1 VRRPAAAFVVALVVL
16 VAVAG
21 LAAAAFTTHRSTPQE
36 FAAAD
41 SFGPPVTSELEADSK
56 TNDGGASSSQIQLGM
71 RLRNTGSAA
80 VDLSTVTMR
89 YWFTS
94 DAAGSPQPACYHA
107 TVGCGQLELHVRA
120 LSGPHAGADHY
131 LDVGFTGGQ
140 LAPGAAA
147 ALDQLAIRD
156 QGGESFD
163 QQDDHSFLNAG
174 SFTSNVRVTVYI
186 GGDLVWGDEPE
197 TVPAVEDVEV
207 RYANG
212 DSDPRDAAI
221 KPHLMV
227 VNTGTV
233 PVDLQ
238 DLTLRY
244 WFTRDNASTNLLGF
258 CDYAAIG
265 CGKVHQSFVPIGSRP
280 GADTYLEV
288 GFDPLTLRVD
298 DSTGTI
304 QLRLHHGDYSPF
316 DETDDYSWATNTAF
330 AASTTITAYLHG
342 QLVWGV
348 EP

>member
-1 VRRPAAAFVVALVVL
+1 MRRPAAVLAIAAVVL
-16 VAVAG
+16 VAGAG
-21 LAAAAFTTHRSTPQE
+21 LATAAFTTHRATPQE

-41 SFGPPVTSELEADSK
+41 SFGPPATGELEADSR
-56 TNDGGASSSQIQLGM
+56 TNDGGASSSQIQLGL
-71 RLRNTGSAA
+71 RLRNTGDSA
-80 VDLSTVTMR
+80 VPLDTVTMR

-94 DAAGSPQPACYHA
+94 DAAGSPQPTCYYA
-107 TVGCGQLELHVRA
+107 TVGCGQLDLHVRA
-120 LSGPHAGADHY
+120 LSTPHAGADRY
-131 LDVGFTGGQ
+131 LEVGFTGGQ
-140 LAPGAAA
+140 VAPGAAA
-147 ALDQLAIRD
+147 ALDQLAILD

-163 QQDDHSFLNAG
+163 QHDDHSFLNQS
-174 SFTSNVRVTVYI
+174 SFASNLRVTVYV

-197 TVPAVEDVEV
+197 TVPVVEDVEV

-212 DSDPRDAAI
+212 DSDPSDAAI

-227 VNTGTV
+227 VNTGSV

-238 DLTLRY
+238 DVTLRY
-244 WFTRDNASTNLLGF
+244 WFTRDTASTNLLGF
-258 CDYAAIG
+258 CDYAVIG
-265 CGKVHQSFVPIGSRP
+265 CGKVRQSFVPISSRP

-288 GFDPLTLRVD
+288 GFDPLALQVD

-330 AASTTITAYLHG
+330 AASTTVTAYLHG